1 MVEQPAHN
9 RLVAGSIPAG
19 PTSAPH
25 LFQVNDAVWRETTMP
40 LQLDHTIVPAYDK
53 VNSAE
58 FIARMFG
65 LKYEGPWGHFAPVK
79 VNDILTLDS
88 MTRTTPAPTTTP
100 SLPRTRSSTRSCNG
114 SRTRGWSSGAGR
126 ARGRTGRSTTC
137 TRGGG
142 FTSSARTGMC
152 GRLSPTRILRIRYR
166 NWGE

>member
-1 MVEQPAHN
+1 MVEQSAHN

-25 LFQVNDAVWRETTMP
+25 LFQVNDVVWRETTMP
-40 LQLDHTIVPAYDK
+40 LQMDQTIVPAYDK
-53 VNSAE
+53 VKSAE

-79 VNDILTLDS
+79 VNDILTLDFDGS
-88 MTRTTPAPTTTP
+88 ETPAPTTTP
-100 SLPRTRSSTRSCNG
+100 SWPRTRSSTRYCSG
-114 SRTRGWSSGAGR
+114 SRTRGSSSEAGR

-137 TRGGG
+137 TRGAG

-152 GRLSPTRILRIRYR
+152 GRLLHTRMLLIDGRRA
-166 NWGE
+166 